1 MKLDKKMQG
10 FSLIE
15 LLVVVAIIGI
25 LAAVGTVGYSN
36 YMNSTKQR
44 VTIAN
49 AESVSSGL
57 KTLAAAANTGAGCST
72 WNDCYTQV
80 TKDIKKNPYVST
92 DVNPIITLNALPV
105 AATAVALTG
114 TNNNICT
121 AGSGVLPGTTTAAD
135 LTLGR
140 VGVFRNTTSFD
151 ITVAYCAQN
160 QTNTAQYDIVIL
172 PTFNFGQ

>member
-49 AESVSSGL
+49 AEAVLSGL
-57 KTLAAAANTGAGCST
+57 KTLAAAKDTGAGCSNWT
-72 WNDCYTQV
+72 ACRDDIV
-80 TKDIKKNPYVST
+80 TDITKNPYIPKDNVTVFVVPKDNSGSASVTCSGTNVST
-92 DVNPIITLNALPV
+92 QAGKVYVLPAESNKGGNVTVQYCV
-105 AATAVALTG
+105 ANG
-114 TNNNICT
+114 TNV
-121 AGSGVLPGTTTAAD
+121 SLV
-135 LTLGR
+135 TLG
-140 VGVFRNTTSFD
+140 SFE
-151 ITVAYCAQN
+151 
-160 QTNTAQYDIVIL
+160 
-172 PTFNFGQ
+172 FGD

>member
-1 MKLDKKMQG
+1 MKLSKKMQG

-44 VTIAN
+44 VTISN

-57 KTLAAAANTGAGCST
+57 KTLAAAANTGAGCSNWT
-72 WNDCYTQV
+72 DCYAQV
-80 TKDIKKNPYVST
+80 VKDIKKNPYTST
-92 DVNPIITLNALPV
+92 DTAPIVALTALPV
-105 AATAVALTG
+105 AASSALTG
-114 TNNNICT
+114 TPPITCGV
-121 AGSGVLPGTTTAAD
+121 AGAN
-135 LTLGR
+135 TLNLGQ
-140 VGVFRNTTSFD
+140 VGVFRNTTTFD

-160 QTNTAQYDIVIL
+160 QTNTANYDVVLL
-172 PTFNFGQ
+172 PSFNFGQ